1 MSKIITNKITD
12 HSLECIES
20 DESPLGHGRVLLRSG
35 IEGLGIRLTN
45 SDDYPIG
52 NVTLGPEALGLLARV
67 MT

>member
-1 MSKIITNKITD
+1 MGGSHCVRFT
-12 HSLECIES
+12 
-20 DESPLGHGRVLLRSG
+20 SG

-52 NVTLGPEALGLLARV
+52 NVTLGPEALGLIARV